1 MSFWAASIADW
12 LLAALLYCGFH
23 TAGGG
28 LILINRQSVSGQAP
42 TPDEEMRRSGSGMRL
57 TLLFLGVFASVLDAQ
72 REQHLFSLETAHK
85 QTLPVQHHQPW
96 SLLLSQNIVTS
107 NCIILEPPE
116 LAQTHKSIKEFGD
129 VLILNK
135 SSSNE
140 RGTECAEENTL
151 EILGFD
157 QRSVWIKVSELCST
171 IDYKY
176 STEIATLADYEVVCC
191 CLCVS

>member
-1 MSFWAASIADW
+1 MEFLASIAEQIA
-12 LLAALLYCGFH
+12 LTGCRLRCCTAA
-23 TAGGG
+23 
-28 LILINRQSVSGQAP
+28 LILINRQSASGQAP
-42 TPDEEMRRSGSGMRL
+42 IPDQEMRRSGSGMKL

-72 REQHLFSLETAHK
+72 REQHLFSLETPHE
-85 QTLPVQHHQPW
+85 QTVPVQHHQPW

-107 NCIILEPPE
+107 NCIVLEPPE
-116 LAQTHKSIKEFGD
+116 LAQTHKSINELGD

-140 RGTECAEENTL
+140 QGTECAEENTL

-157 QRSVWIKVSELCST
+157 QRSLWMKVSELCST

-176 STEIATLADYEVVCC
+176 STEIASLAEYEVVCC